1 MLTQTRGSRAMPGGV
16 MSSLPPSQRGSEGA
30 MTMPMAVTAKLNMR
44 HAVMACRSTLRAAA
58 SSLAPTLWA
67 ACTENPVVTAEQMP
81 QKSQRLVDTSPIAA
95 ESSAPSRP
103 TIDASIYCMRMLD
116 NCASIAG
123 SDSITVSFSCW
134 PKLIGHLLLFAIYR
148 PWG

>member
-1 MLTQTRGSRAMPGGV
+1 MA
-16 MSSLPPSQRGSEGA
+16 
-30 MTMPMAVTAKLNMR
+30 MPMAVTAKLNMR

-95 ESSAPSRP
+95 ESSAPPSHHRRVD
-103 TIDASIYCMRMLD
+103 ILHENARQLREHCRERQHHGELQLL
-116 NCASIAG
+116 AEAHRG
-123 SDSITVSFSCW
+123 SFSY
-134 PKLIGHLLLFAIYR
+134 LRYIGHDLWR
-148 PWG
+148 V